1 MKRRPLIA
9 AGAIAL
15 VVIAIGGV
23 RLLRT
28 LSFFQVRRV
37 ELVGGNYLTVTEVTR
52 ALAIPPGYS
61 VFDDKRPLER
71 RARRISGVLEARITR
86 RLPGTIRVIIR
97 EAEPVALT
105 ERNGRLVLVDGL
117 GHLLPFDPT
126 RPAADLPLGDPDST
140 VAGLLARVRETD
152 GALFSRIER
161 AVRFR
166 QDVAVEIGASRILF
180 RAGASSEEIRDLAL
194 VADLLARQG
203 RVWRELDGRF
213 LPRVILRGKS
223 A

>member
-1 MKRRPLIA
+1 MKRRLLVA
-9 AGAIAL
+9 AGGIAL
-15 VVIAIGGV
+15 VVIAIGGL

-28 LSFFQVRRV
+28 LSFFEVRRV
-37 ELVGGNYLTVTEVTR
+37 ELVGGHYLTVADVTR
-52 ALAIPPGYS
+52 ALAIPAGYS
-61 VFDDKRPLER
+61 VFDDKAPLER
-71 RARRISGVLEARITR
+71 RAKRIPGVLEARITR

-97 EAEPVALT
+97 EAEPVALS
-105 ERNGRLVLVDGL
+105 ERSGRLVLVDGL
-117 GHLLPFDPT
+117 GRVLPFDPT

-140 VAGLLARVRETD
+140 VAGLLARVRATD
-152 GALFSRIER
+152 AALFGRIER

-166 QDVAVEIGASRILF
+166 QDVAVEVGTGRILF
-180 RAGASSEEIRDLAL
+180 RAGASSEEIRDLSM

>member
-1 MKRRPLIA
+1 VKRRLLIA

-15 VVIAIGGV
+15 VVVVIGGA

-52 ALAIPPGYS
+52 ALAIPPRYS
-61 VFDDKRPLER
+61 LFDGKESLER
-71 RARRISGVLEARITR
+71 RARRIPGVLEARISR

-97 EAEPVALT
+97 EAEPVALA
-105 ERNGRLVLVDGL
+105 ERNGRLVLVDGS
-117 GHLLPFDPT
+117 GHVLPFDPT
-126 RPAADLPLGDPDST
+126 RPAADLPLGDPDSA
-140 VAGLLARVRETD
+140 VAGLLAKVRETD
-152 GALFSRIER
+152 PALFGRIVR
-161 AVRFR
+161 AVRIR
-166 QDVAVEIGASRILF
+166 EDVMVDLGASRMLF
-180 RAGASSEEIRDLAL
+180 RAGASSEEIRDLGL
-194 VADLLARQG
+194 VADFLTRRG

-213 LPRVILRGKS
+213 LPRVILRGKG

>member
-1 MKRRPLIA
+1 MKRRLLIA

-15 VVIAIGGV
+15 VVIVIGGV

-52 ALAIPPGYS
+52 ALAIPRRYS

-71 RARRISGVLEARITR
+71 RARRIPGVLEARITR

-97 EAEPVALT
+97 EAEPVALADW
-105 ERNGRLVLVDGL
+105 NGRLALVDGL
-117 GHLLPFDPT
+117 GHVLPFDPT

-140 VAGLLARVRETD
+140 VAGLLVRVRDTD
-152 GALFSRIER
+152 AALFSRIER
-161 AVRFR
+161 AMRFR
-166 QDVAVEIGASRILF
+166 QDVALELGTSRILF

-194 VADLLARQG
+194 VADLLTRQG

-213 LPRVILRGKS
+213 LPRVILRGKR

>member
-1 MKRRPLIA
+1 VKRRLLLA

-15 VVIAIGGV
+15 VVIIIGGV

-52 ALAIPPGYS
+52 ALAIPRRYS

-71 RARRISGVLEARITR
+71 RARRIPGVLEARITR

-97 EAEPVALT
+97 EAEPVALAD
-105 ERNGRLVLVDGL
+105 RNGRLVLVDGS
-117 GHLLPFDPT
+117 GRVLPFDPT
-126 RPAADLPLGDPDST
+126 RPAADLPLGDSDSA
-140 VAGLLARVRETD
+140 VAGLLVRVRDTD
-152 GALFSRIER
+152 AALFGRIER
-161 AVRFR
+161 AMRFR
-166 QDVAVEIGASRILF
+166 QDVALELGTSRILF

-194 VADLLARQG
+194 VADLLTRQG

-213 LPRVILRGKS
+213 LPRVILRGKR